1 MKMNNIYKEVIDE
14 VSKNDSYSMCDIS
27 LICGKIMY
35 KEFLKK
41 YDEKFSDEKG
51 DYDFQKIIGI
61 FEKEVN
67 TMKESNEKKELEA
80 IINAMKLSEFFD
92 GIIKKEKEAPQN
104 AINFDDMKIFYK
116 INNERIDIEYL
127 LNKNINPSFK
137 FYIIKNLQLL
147 KSLIN
152 SNLNNND
159 ISELFK
165 NQTDELYIPF
175 WAFLI
180 RNMSSINCINYE
192 NKNNLFEKEITE
204 EVRDNIENLLNEG
217 NANQLDNSWLNLILE
232 IIPNEIEMVN
242 VHLFYHFFNN
252 LFEKLNSSDYLK
264 QKIQEIL
271 KGFYFELL
279 KYSFEGKIKTIL
291 SEDIKNSN
299 KEWYPLLTEYENE
312 KDLFIIE
319 EYTFNSL
326 QKKYNS
332 FKYYQKNSYNN
343 YSYSCYSY
351 NYNYNYNNHG
361 SYSINE
367 EDFYE
372 FLNKYYPYTYEVL
385 KSENKLKRGK
395 EKLNNYLKNIVK
407 KMDENKTLNIL
418 KSFKNRVKN
427 NINSFNFT
435 YLAYLIFEKTED
447 TLNSFISYFP
457 DSIISQINDKIK
469 YILDN
474 LPYGKN
480 NPDLFNETKL
490 DLIKDIYIIFK
501 SKKEGIENNNNN
513 INLLDIDSYDK
524 IYAKISDLKK
534 NFYSYDST
542 IRTTNKTDFIGKLSQ
557 DIEKIIQDKNRTRKQ
572 QN

>member
-1 MKMNNIYKEVIDE
+1 
-14 VSKNDSYSMCDIS
+14 
-27 LICGKIMY
+27 
-35 KEFLKK
+35 
-41 YDEKFSDEKG
+41 
-51 DYDFQKIIGI
+51 
-61 FEKEVN
+61 
-67 TMKESNEKKELEA
+67 
-80 IINAMKLSEFFD
+80 MKLSEFFD

-116 INNERIDIEYL
+116 INNERIDIESL

-165 NQTDELYIPF
+165 NKTDELYIPF
-175 WAFLI
+175 WVFLI

-299 KEWYPLLTEYENE
+299 KEWYPLLTEYEM
-312 KDLFIIE
+312 
-319 EYTFNSL
+319 
-326 QKKYNS
+326 KK
-332 FKYYQKNSYNN
+332 
-343 YSYSCYSY
+343 
-351 NYNYNYNNHG
+351 
-361 SYSINE
+361 I
-367 EDFYE
+367 
-372 FLNKYYPYTYEVL
+372 
-385 KSENKLKRGK
+385 
-395 EKLNNYLKNIVK
+395 YL
-407 KMDENKTLNIL
+407 LLRNIL
-418 KSFKNRVKN
+418 LIHFKR
-427 NINSFNFT
+427 NII
-435 YLAYLIFEKTED
+435 LL
-447 TLNSFISYFP
+447 
-457 DSIISQINDKIK
+457 SIIKKIAIIIIV
-469 YILDN
+469 ILAI
-474 LPYGKN
+474 
-480 NPDLFNETKL
+480 
-490 DLIKDIYIIFK
+490 LIII
-501 SKKEGIENNNNN
+501 I
-513 INLLDIDSYDK
+513 
-524 IYAKISDLKK
+524 
-534 NFYSYDST
+534 T
-542 IRTTNKTDFIGKLSQ
+542 I
-557 DIEKIIQDKNRTRKQ
+557 IIIMALIV
-572 QN
+572 